1 MRAGPATPAYPRAT
15 AGDNRAML
23 ALRRVA
29 HHLHHAVW
37 RFAWPW
43 AVAVATAA
51 LAAPATAQDRL
62 PEPVRQA
69 LAEANLPEDAL
80 AAAWLPLQHGDRPLH
95 HQATRAMAPGSTM
108 KLVTSAVALAQL
120 GPNHRG
126 FTELRSAAPV
136 VDGVLQGDLVLRG
149 GGDLELGLPQLWAL
163 LLELREAGIHTL
175 GGDVVVDRTR
185 YRPARADLLEPP
197 FDDAPEWPY
206 NVVPDALGLAGSLL
220 SLELDTTGAQVSA
233 RAVPALPG
241 LSVDASAMRRTD
253 DRCSSWAAHWRTARR
268 EALPDGGT
276 RLVLAGAVP
285 AGCTVR
291 ARLQLLDRAELT
303 ERLLRWAWTSL
314 GGRWSGRTRE
324 PATAAEVPAAPRLLA
339 RRQTRPWGEML
350 RHLNKQSD
358 NEWTR
363 LLYLELGAMAEPP
376 VAPATATA
384 PTAAAADAAV
394 RRWFAQQGIATD
406 GLVMDNGSGL
416 SRRER
421 ITPQALAE
429 LVRAMWRSPHAA
441 DFLMSLPTVG
451 VDGTM
456 RLRLREGPA
465 SGRARLKTGTLRDVA
480 ALAGVA
486 YDAEGR
492 PWAVAMMVNHPTR
505 AARGRAVMDAWVDH
519 VARHS
524 VHPSP
529 VRPGQGLGPLGDGP

>member
-1 MRAGPATPAYPRAT
+1 
-15 AGDNRAML
+15 ML

-29 HHLHHAVW
+29 HHLQHAV
-37 RFAWPW
+37 RRLAWPW
-43 AVAVATAA
+43 ALAAATAA
-51 LAAPATAQDRL
+51 LATPATAQDRL
-62 PEPVRQA
+62 PDPVRQA
-69 LAEANLPEDAL
+69 LAEANLAEDAL

-136 VDGVLQGDLVLRG
+136 LDGVLQGDLVLRG

-206 NVVPDALGLAGSLL
+206 NVVPDALGLASSLL
-220 SLELDTTGAQVSA
+220 SLELDTTGAQVNA

-241 LSVDASAMRRTD
+241 LIVDASAMRRTD
-253 DRCSSWAAHWRTARR
+253 DRCTNWPAHWRTARR
-268 EALPDGGT
+268 EALPDGRT

-314 GGRWSGRTRE
+314 GGRWNGRTRE
-324 PATAAEVPAAPRLLA
+324 PASAAEVPAAPRLLA

-376 VAPATATA
+376 GAPATAT
-384 PTAAAADAAV
+384 TAAAADAAV

-505 AARGRAVMDAWVDH
+505 AAQGRAVMDAWVDH
-519 VARHS
+519 VARHG
-524 VHPSP
+524 VHPVP
-529 VRPGQGLGPLGDGP
+529 VRPGLGLGPQGDGP

>member
-1 MRAGPATPAYPRAT
+1 
-15 AGDNRAML
+15 
-23 ALRRVA
+23 
-29 HHLHHAVW
+29 
-37 RFAWPW
+37 
-43 AVAVATAA
+43 
-51 LAAPATAQDRL
+51 
-62 PEPVRQA
+62 
-69 LAEANLPEDAL
+69 
-80 AAAWLPLQHGDRPLH
+80 
-95 HQATRAMAPGSTM
+95 
-108 KLVTSAVALAQL
+108 
-120 GPNHRG
+120 
-126 FTELRSAAPV
+126 
-136 VDGVLQGDLVLRG
+136 
-149 GGDLELGLPQLWAL
+149 
-163 LLELREAGIHTL
+163 
-175 GGDVVVDRTR
+175 
-185 YRPARADLLEPP
+185 
-197 FDDAPEWPY
+197 
-206 NVVPDALGLAGSLL
+206 VPDALGLAGSLL
-220 SLELDTTGAQVSA
+220 TLELDASGEPVTE

-241 LSVDASAMRRTD
+241 LSVDASALRRID
-253 DRCSSWAAHWRTARR
+253 GRCANWSAHWQGARR
-268 EALPDGGT
+268 EARPDGGT
-276 RLVLAGAVP
+276 QLVLAGALP

-324 PATAAEVPAAPRLLA
+324 PAEAAEVPPAPRLLA

-363 LLYLELGAMAEPP
+363 LLYLELGAMAEAQD
-376 VAPATATA
+376 APARVGATTAE
-384 PTAAAADAAV
+384 AAEAAV
-394 RRWFAQQGIATD
+394 RRWFVQQGIATE
-406 GLVMDNGSGL
+406 GLVLDNGSGL

-429 LVRAMWRSPHAA
+429 LVRVMGQGPHAA

-486 YDAEGR
+486 YDDEGR

-519 VARHS
+519 VARHG
-524 VHPSP
+524 VHPAP
-529 VRPGQGLGPLGDGP
+529 LRQGPGVGPLGDGP